1 MAIPPSPGLGKF
13 SKKFSKMAAP
23 PSPPSCD
30 SSSDD
35 SSDDE
40 SRMFLKQG
48 PGGNI
53 VFVPAPDSKKT
64 KHISP
69 QDAIDEFWAK
79 FKSKTPGK
87 GKSRINPPM
96 P

>member
-1 MAIPPSPGLGKF
+1 MAVPPSPGLGKF
-13 SKKFSKMAAP
+13 IKRFNKMAP

-30 SSSDD
+30 SSDDD
-35 SSDDE
+35 SSSEDE
-40 SRMFLKQG
+40 SQMHVQQG

-53 VFVPAPDSKKT
+53 VLVPAPDIKKT

-87 GKSRINPPM
+87 GM